1 MVRQAQSRGRADRRR
16 NRQSRLPTT
25 IRARPKQAAV
35 LALLSRPRGATIAA
49 MMQATG
55 WQAHTV
61 RSFLAGAVRKKL
73 GLTLHSEKSDGER
86 VYRVID
92 NDAEPVGGLTCCSGL
107 SNRCEHPKDGEKRPI
122 PSRTQTRTAS
132 LCGHREHR
140 LDTRIRTSMCREKIH
155 LFEKSQRFGFAQA
168 GADRCASQE
177 NNLLC
182 GGWIACCRTR
192 LRRAAHP
199 AGQVL

>member
-25 IRARPKQAAV
+25 IHVQAAV

-61 RSFLAGAVRKKL
+61 RGFLAGVVRKKL

-86 VYRVID
+86 VYQVID
-92 NDAEPVGGLTCCSGL
+92 NDAEPS
-107 SNRCEHPKDGEKRPI
+107 
-122 PSRTQTRTAS
+122 
-132 LCGHREHR
+132 
-140 LDTRIRTSMCREKIH
+140 
-155 LFEKSQRFGFAQA
+155 
-168 GADRCASQE
+168 
-177 NNLLC
+177 
-182 GGWIACCRTR
+182 
-192 LRRAAHP
+192 AA
-199 AGQVL
+199 